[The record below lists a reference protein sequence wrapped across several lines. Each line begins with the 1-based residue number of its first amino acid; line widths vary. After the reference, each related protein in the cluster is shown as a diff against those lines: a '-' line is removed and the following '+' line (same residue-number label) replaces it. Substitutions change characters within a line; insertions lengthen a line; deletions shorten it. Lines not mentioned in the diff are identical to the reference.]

1 MHIFNPPQP
10 ALDEEQVNLCKFKA
24 SLNVRVSHS
33 YIVRSHQKRRRRKES
48 KLKTSSALQQ
58 HTWKF

>member
-24 SLNVRVSHS
+24 RLNVRVSHS
-33 YIVRSHQKRRRRKES
+33 YIVRSHQKRRRKES